1 MKKTLLSLI
10 ILALFAIVIFFLGW
24 SQFAVPAGSYGVI
37 VSKTS
42 GVDPEPL
49 VPGAFRWDWE
59 RLLPTNATILTF
71 DLAPINK
78 RVSLEGTLPSSE
90 LYSKMLEGNPDFS
103 WKASFEVAGRVQPK
117 VLPSLVS
124 RNDIRDQQALAAWT
138 DATLSAAAEKGM
150 RSAIREMT
158 NAESSGATGG
168 SGAAKS
174 ASPDTLIEAD
184 VIAYA
189 EKEGLEITSV
199 VPVSF
204 SVPDLSLYVM
214 GEKAYISYQE
224 RKRALMD
231 RTADKEADASVS
243 DYLQIE
249 RFAHLGE
256 ILTKYPILIEYIAV
270 SGEGSAEKSLERLKA
285 VRALR

>member
-1 MKKTLLSLI
+1 MKKTIASLI
-10 ILALFAIVIFFLGW
+10 ILALFALVLFFFGW
-24 SQFAVPAGSYGVI
+24 SQYAVPAGSYGVI

-59 RLLPTNATILTF
+59 RLLPTNATIIVF
-71 DLAPINK
+71 NLAPISK

-103 WKASFEVAGRVQPK
+103 WKASFEVTGRVQPS

-124 RNDIRDQQALAAWT
+124 KNDIRDQKALAAWT
-138 DATLSAAAEKGM
+138 DATLSAAAEKGI
-150 RSAIREMT
+150 RSAIRAMT
-158 NAESSGATGG
+158 DAESSGAAEAT
-168 SGAAKS
+168 GAAKGD
-174 ASPDTLIEAD
+174 SPDSLIEAD

-189 EKEGLEITSV
+189 AKEGLEITSV

-204 SVPDLSLYVM
+204 SIPDISLYVM
-214 GEKAYISYQE
+214 GEKAYIAYQE
-224 RKRALMD
+224 RKRALLD
-231 RTADKEADASVS
+231 KTAEKEADASVS

-270 SGEGSAEKSLERLKA
+270 SGEGPAEKSLERLKA
-285 VRALR
+285 VRDLH